1 MASDIAAL
9 LTRPALELADLVRSG
24 QISARELVEAALQR
38 IERRKDINAF
48 TLVDADGALAAA
60 DAVKAG
66 DPRPFAGVPTAIKE
80 LNLVAGQRLTMGSA
94 LFGDFLA
101 PVDNYVVRRLR
112 DAGFIFLGRTNAPE
126 FGIVPTT
133 EPRRFGASR
142 NPWDTTRSTG
152 GSSGGAA
159 AAVAAGMLPV
169 AQGSDGGGS
178 IRIPAACCGLFGLKP
193 SRGRVSAGPELGD
206 SFLSTNGALTRG
218 VADSAALL
226 DIMAGYEP
234 GDATWA
240 PPPSEPFAVAAARPP
255 ESLRVAMTT
264 LSPIGTPVDPVCA
277 RAVRAAADLL
287 TTLGHRVEEAV
298 PPNWVA
304 PELEPIFNV
313 LYAGG
318 IATSVRFGGTLKGAP
333 VEREDVEAL
342 SWGFYQHGTT
352 LSAADYFG
360 AMTRLQGVARQII
373 GFFANYDVMLMPTLA
388 QRPLPLGAIDTRASD
403 WLAEFHKAAVFTPF
417 TAVWNIT
424 GQPAMSV
431 PLYQGADGLPL
442 GVQIVAPPLGEGL
455 LFSLATQ
462 LEQALPW
469 AQRVPGE

>member
-9 LTRPALELADLVRSG
+9 LTRPALELAGMVRSG
-24 QISARELVEAALQR
+24 TISARELVEAALGR
-38 IERRKDINAF
+38 IEDRKDLNAF
-48 TLVDADGALAAA
+48 TLVDAEGALAAA
-60 DAVKAG
+60 DAIKPG

-80 LNLVAGQRLTMGSA
+80 LNLVAGQRLTMGSN
-94 LFGDFLA
+94 LFGDFVA

-112 DAGFIFLGRTNAPE
+112 DAGFVFVGRTNAPE

-159 AAVAAGMLPV
+159 ASVAAGILPV

-193 SRGRVSAGPELGD
+193 SRGRISAGPELGD
-206 SFLSTNGALTRG
+206 AFLSTSGALTRN
-218 VADSAALL
+218 VADSAAML
-226 DIMAGYEP
+226 DAMAGYEL

-240 PPPSEPFAVAAARPP
+240 PAPAESFAAAAARTPTG
-255 ESLRVAMTT
+255 LRIAMTT
-264 LSPIGTPVDPVCA
+264 LSPIGTPVDPICA
-277 RAVRAAADLL
+277 QAVHDAAALL
-287 TTLGHRVEEAV
+287 TSLGHHVEEAT
-298 PPNWVA
+298 PPNWRA

-333 VEREDVEAL
+333 VTREDIEAL
-342 SWGFYQHGTT
+342 SWGFYTHGTT

-360 AMTRLQGVARQII
+360 AMTQLQGVARQII
-373 GFFANYDVMLMPTLA
+373 GFCAGYDLLLMPSLA
-388 QRPLPLGAIDTRASD
+388 QRPLPLGTIDTSAED

-431 PLYQGADGLPL
+431 PLYHGADGLPL
-442 GVQIVAPPLGEGL
+442 GVQFVAPPLAEGL
-455 LFSLATQ
+455 LLSLATQ
-462 LEQALPW
+462 LEEALPW
-469 AQRVPGE
+469 AARVPGM

>member
-9 LTRPALELADLVRSG
+9 LTRPALELAGMIRTG

-38 IERRKDINAF
+38 NEQRRDLNAF
-48 TLVDADGALAAA
+48 TLIDAEGALAAA
-60 DAVKAG
+60 DAIKPG

-80 LNLVAGQRLTMGSA
+80 LNLVAGQRLTMGST
-94 LFGDFLA
+94 LFGDFVA

-112 DAGFIFLGRTNAPE
+112 DAGFIFVGRTNAPE

-159 AAVAAGMLPV
+159 AAVAGGILPV

-193 SRGRVSAGPELGD
+193 SRGRISAGPELGD
-206 SFLSTNGALTRG
+206 AFLSTSGALTRS
-218 VADSAALL
+218 VADSAAML
-226 DIMAGYEP
+226 DVMAGYEP
-234 GDATWA
+234 GDSTWA
-240 PPPSEPFAVAAARPP
+240 PPPTEPFAVSAARPP
-255 ESLRVAMTT
+255 ATLRIAMTT
-264 LSPIGTPVDPVCA
+264 ASPLGTPVDPVCA
-277 RAVRAAADLL
+277 QAVRDAADLL
-287 TTLGHRVEEAV
+287 TTLGHHFEDAA
-298 PPNWVA
+298 PPSWVA
-304 PELEPIFNV
+304 PELEPVVNV
-313 LYAGG
+313 LDAGG

-333 VEREDVEAL
+333 VEPGDVEAL
-342 SWGFYQHGTT
+342 SWGFYTHGTT

-360 AMTRLQGVARQII
+360 AMTRLQGVSRQLIA
-373 GFFANYDVMLMPTLA
+373 FFAGYDVMLMPSLA
-388 QRPLPLGAIDTRASD
+388 QRPLPLGTIDTEARD
-403 WLAEFHKAAVFTPF
+403 WATEFHKAAVYTPF
-417 TAVWNIT
+417 TPVWNIT

-442 GVQIVAPPLGEGL
+442 GVQLVAPPLGEGL
-455 LFSLATQ
+455 LLSLAAQ
-462 LEQALPW
+462 LEEALPW
-469 AQRVPGE
+469 AARIPAE